1 MADVTNPALERL
13 RAGQLAVGL
22 NARHSRTSEFAAIA
36 KDCGFHFVFLDDEHS
51 PLPSDKAYEIA
62 LAAIRV
68 GVTPLVRA
76 RRNEPPDIAC
86 HLSNGA
92 LGMFIPHVE
101 DKASAERAARSCRF
115 PPVGDLSVPG
125 YLPQMGYTG
134 MPAHEATRR
143 LNDLFMVV
151 AMIESRTAVANIE
164 EIAAV
169 DGLDVLFIGLHDLTH
184 EMGLAGKYTDL
195 TVIAALEAIC
205 AAAKRNGKAVGIG
218 GVKENAMWERCVA
231 MGMRMLLVE
240 NDLHMLV
247 ARMTERARYFNGIPT
262 A

>member
-1 MADVTNPALERL
+1 MAEIDNPALRRL
-13 RAGQLAVGL
+13 RAGEIVVGL

-36 KDCGFHFVFLDDEHS
+36 KDCGYHFVFLDDEHS
-51 PLPSDKAYEIA
+51 PMPSDKTYEIA

-68 GVTPLVRA
+68 GLTPLVRA

-92 LGMFIPHVE
+92 LGMIIPHIDDREAAV
-101 DKASAERAARSCRF
+101 RAARACRF
-115 PPVGDLSVPG
+115 PPRGDLSVPG

-134 MPAHEATRR
+134 MPAHEATSR

-151 AMIESRTAVANIE
+151 TMIESGAAVEAVD

-169 DGLDVLFIGLHDLTH
+169 DGVDVLFIGLHDLTH
-184 EMGLAGKYTDL
+184 EMGLAGQYDHPRVT
-195 TVIAALEAIC
+195 AAIEAVC
-205 AAAKRNGKAVGIG
+205 AAARRHGKAAGIG
-218 GVKENAMWERCVA
+218 GVKSNAMWERCVA
-231 MGMRMLLVE
+231 MGMRMLLIE

-247 ARMTERARYFNGIPT
+247 HRMTERARYFNAIPT
-262 A
+262 T